1 MTQICE
7 AMSIKA
13 RKIKKRIA
21 AFRHLWWRRLR
32 TKPRLLDD
40 VDVGADADADDD
52 VFLLEFN
59 DRDDREETSELE
71 RQSNRTKEL
80 QKEKS

>member
-1 MTQICE
+1 MMASPPYQ
-7 AMSIKA
+7 
-13 RKIKKRIA
+13 
-21 AFRHLWWRRLR
+21 
-32 TKPRLLDD
+32 TKTSVFCPGGPISLDLDD

-71 RQSNRTKEL
+71 RKSNRTKEL